1 MATFARFERASTG
14 TVYTA
19 DSSDVIIGCMI
30 SNTGASATADV
41 TVTLNG
47 TSLATNLK
55 IPAGGAVELVQ
66 GKIVAVNTDDLVFT
80 LNSGAASIY
89 LSVLDSAS

>member
-1 MATFARFERASTG
+1 MATFARFERATTG

-41 TVTLNG
+41 TVTLSE

-66 GKIVAVNTDDLVFT
+66 GKIVAVSGDAMEFT

>member
-1 MATFARFERASTG
+1 MATFERYERATTG

-66 GKIVAVNTDDLVFT
+66 GKIVAVSGDAMEFT

-89 LSVLDSAS
+89 VSVLDSAS

>member
-1 MATFARFERASTG
+1 MATFARFERATTG

-41 TVTLNG
+41 TVTLSE

-66 GKIVAVNTDDLVFT
+66 GKIVAVNTDAMVFT

>member
-1 MATFARFERASTG
+1 MAPFARFERATTG

-41 TVTLNG
+41 TVTLSE

-66 GKIVAVNTDDLVFT
+66 GKIVAVNTDAMVFT